1 MHVHAATSMS
11 LGERPQTISG
21 YFEGTLGARAALG
34 VLWMR
39 VHAAIG
45 MYLGEHAQTISGN
58 FQGIV
63 GSRAALGVACD
74 YGVVHVGAPHTHLFV
89 VEWFSCGS
97 VAIIIGASGFS
108 TNTASTAQRCDNE
121 SRPTHRPRE

>member
-1 MHVHAATSMS
+1 MLKLACSWGTIP
-11 LGERPQTISG
+11 RPLQG
-21 YFEGTLGARAALG
+21 NFEGTLGARAALG

-63 GSRAALGVACD
+63 GSRAALGVLC
-74 YGVVHVGAPHTHLFV
+74 VLTHMLK
-89 VEWFSCGS
+89 SIAGQ
-97 VAIIIGASGFS
+97 IG
-108 TNTASTAQRCDNE
+108 E
-121 SRPTHRPRE
+121 